1 MGKGRKKSTHK
12 MKMRRNQEKKK
23 ARERTA
29 RAGGKSTTSAN

>member
-23 ARERTA
+23 ARERA
-29 RAGGKSTTSAN
+29 AKAGSKSTNSAN